1 MAKQQKEKLSPEEKA
16 LEKERLERIRK
27 EERDLKIK
35 VRAKAKRKKER
46 ERRVAIKEKNEERR
60 IRKIVRFPFKI
71 LFQAALLF
79 TLLTFIVLYF
89 GSSTE
94 VYRALYLSFIIFTSL
109 YLGIGLI
116 MTGVIYFV
124 SQEKL
129 IEKKR
134 QKREDEAKEKERL
147 AQEEEE
153 LDKLLRAEVEEM
165 SGESGSLNLGNDEP
179 NLIDSDSSAEDMMI
193 DLDELENFDR
203 ENSEVN
209 IDDEEDVLGK
219 LDSEFPSDE
228 SNDGDEQGQDSF
240 GEEEKEEVEPF
251 FSEDDF
257 MNDLVFGTEGN
268 KENE

>member
-1 MAKQQKEKLSPEEKA
+1 MAKQQKVKLSPEEKA

-35 VRAKAKRKKER
+35 VRAKSRRKKER

-134 QKREDEAKEKERL
+134 QKREDEAREKERME
-147 AQEEEE
+147 QEEEE

-165 SGESGSLNLGNDEP
+165 GGESGALNMGNDEP

-193 DLDELENFDR
+193 DLDELENFDK
-203 ENSEVN
+203 ENSGLDE
-209 IDDEEDVLGK
+209 DDGEDVLGK
-219 LDSEFPSDE
+219 LDSEFPTDE
-228 SNDGDEQGQDSF
+228 MNAEGQEGF
-240 GEEEKEEVEPF
+240 GESEKEEVEPF

-257 MNDLVFGTEGN
+257 MNDLVFGSESN
-268 KENE
+268 KENEQV